1 MCSSKQKIE
10 RKISEFNTCS
20 LFLLTSLSTGLSVA
34 ADVSTMRTF
43 NNTYTANV
51 TDVSVSNTM
60 TSSFNET
67 TTTPSDVT
75 TPEAHLSVTLT
86 AFYGVIFLLGMI
98 GNVMVI
104 SVVWRNKTM
113 RNSTN
118 VYLVNL
124 SVADLS
130 VILVCMP
137 AAMLEFYFEDV
148 WHLGDVMCK

>member
-1 MCSSKQKIE
+1 MSA
-10 RKISEFNTCS
+10 T
-20 LFLLTSLSTGLSVA
+20 
-34 ADVSTMRTF
+34 ADLSTMRIILF
-43 NNTYTANV
+43 NDTYANNM

-60 TSSFNET
+60 ANSFNETT

>member
-1 MCSSKQKIE
+1 MSA
-10 RKISEFNTCS
+10 T
-20 LFLLTSLSTGLSVA
+20 V
-34 ADVSTMRTF
+34 DVSTMRTF
-43 NNTYTANV
+43 NNSYTANV

-60 TSSFNET
+60 TNSFNET
-67 TTTPSDVT
+67 TTTTTTSSDVT